1 MNNEEAD
8 LFRRL
13 KEENAKIP
21 KWWEG
26 VPEKPEGFERRGTYN
41 PLSGEV
47 E

>member
-21 KWWEG
+21 KWWERVG
-26 VPEKPEGFERRGTYN
+26 EKPESFERRGTYN
-41 PLSGEV
+41 PLTGEV